1 MNEQEAFKVCDVV
14 EAYFNFKLSEQQF
27 KLWVDLLVE
36 RGDYKET
43 MKKVK
48 NRAMSDIPYKPMIN
62 EIIARP
68 YQQNIDTNKT
78 YRTMDEETRKK
89 LEQYIKESEAKAKE
103 GKLTI
108 HDL

>member
-1 MNEQEAFKVCDVV
+1 MTEDEAYNVCETV
-14 EAYFNFKLSEQQF
+14 EAYFNFKLTPQQMT
-27 KLWVDLLVE
+27 LWTDLLVE

-48 NRAMSDIPYKPMIN
+48 NRAMSDIPYKPMIS

-68 YQQNIDTNKT
+68 YKQNIDTNKT

-103 GKLTI
+103 GTLTL